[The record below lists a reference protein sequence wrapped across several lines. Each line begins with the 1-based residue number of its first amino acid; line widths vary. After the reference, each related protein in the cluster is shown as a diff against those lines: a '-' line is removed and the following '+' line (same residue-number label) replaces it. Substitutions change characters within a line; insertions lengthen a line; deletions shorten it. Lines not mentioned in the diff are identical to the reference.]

1 MNTSSI
7 VPLSG
12 SLSKPANQNALCA
25 LHGTDLKRADCHAC
39 NASYMR
45 TYMRSRRRQDPAL
58 ALFNRARDR
67 ARKKSVPFTM
77 ASPLTIPLR
86 CPVLNT
92 DFRVGERRNACSPS
106 LDRIDPAQ
114 GYEPGNVRIISDR
127 ANRLKGDRALAQ
139 LLYLATN
146 GPKSLRRD
154 YALVAAYVEREHL
167 LSDVRQKAQGTD
179 ANAVQWQ
186 KVERFLDQSFTCGSS
201 VFRNQEL

>member
-1 MNTSSI
+1 
-7 VPLSG
+7 
-12 SLSKPANQNALCA
+12 
-25 LHGTDLKRADCHAC
+25 
-39 NASYMR
+39 
-45 TYMRSRRRQDPAL
+45 MRSRRRQDPAL